1 MLRSEWIKLR
11 TLRSTT
17 LTLAAGLAAIVGMA
31 IFVGLIRN
39 HQWATMSELQRQ
51 SVSVSYDVHVG
62 GRFLG
67 ELLLGVVGVLVVTG
81 EYATGMIRATLA
93 AVPRRL
99 PVLAAKLTL
108 LTTLLF
114 STTLV
119 ASFLAWFAGSA
130 IMSAHW
136 QASLSDPGVLR
147 AVIGQAVVLTA
158 VALLGASLGF
168 LLRNTAA
175 AIATLFGIVLV
186 LPVVGELWTSI
197 APYLPSN
204 ALEPVALARPG
215 PGDARARPRPAAVR
229 RLHRARA
236 RGRDLD
242 AAAKGRMTER
252 LAHARCADGHATRL
266 RSTRAAS
273 RCCWRSPSS

>member
-1 MLRSEWIKLR
+1 MSAVGVTFPRVLRSEWIKLR
-11 TLRSTT
+11 SLRSTT

-31 IFVGLIRN
+31 VFVALIRN
-39 HQWATMSELQRQ
+39 RQWETMSALQRQ

-62 GRFLG
+62 GRFIG
-67 ELLLGVVGVLVVTG
+67 QLLIGVVGVLVVTG

-99 PVLAAKLTL
+99 PVLTAKLTL
-108 LTTLLF
+108 LTLLLA

-119 ASFLAWFAGSA
+119 AAFAAWFAGSA
-130 IMSAHW
+130 LMSAHW

-147 AVIGQAVVLTA
+147 AVVGQAVVLTA

-186 LPVVGELWTSI
+186 LPVVGELWTSV

-204 ALEPVALARPG
+204 ALESVALARPDPEALS
-215 PGDARARPRPAAVR
+215 PGAGLLLFAGFTALVLAGGVWTLLRKDA
-229 RLHRARA
+229 
-236 RGRDLD
+236 
-242 AAAKGRMTER
+242 
-252 LAHARCADGHATRL
+252 
-266 RSTRAAS
+266 
-273 RCCWRSPSS
+273 

>member
-1 MLRSEWIKLR
+1 MSAYAVTFPRVLRSEWIKLR

-17 LTLAAGLAAIVGMA
+17 LTLAAGLGALVGMA

-108 LTTLLF
+108 LAGLLA

-186 LPVVGELWTSI
+186 LPIVGELWESV

-204 ALEPVALARPG
+204 ALEPVALATPDPEMLAPG
-215 PGDARARPRPAAVR
+215 AGLLLFAGFTALVLAAGTWTLLRRDA
-229 RLHRARA
+229 
-236 RGRDLD
+236 
-242 AAAKGRMTER
+242 
-252 LAHARCADGHATRL
+252 
-266 RSTRAAS
+266 
-273 RCCWRSPSS
+273 